1 MPIVVV
7 VKIMIVPAAAPVSP
21 SVHPRHL
28 YRLPN
33 NNGQLSMAK
42 VSLLIILAIFAW
54 PTFSFFSPRT
64 VAVPSPQR
72 SLAPSPSA
80 TPAATCTQVRRA

>member
-1 MPIVVV
+1 MVV

-72 SLAPSPSA
+72 SLASSPSA
-80 TPAATCTQVRRA
+80 TAAATCTQVRRA